1 MGIPLPGNAVK
12 IAEDGEILGKGV
24 CVFPGYRNRPEVNA
38 ESFTEDGWFRTGDV
52 GSLDEE
58 GYLTIT
64 GRKKEILVTAAGK
77 NVSPAQLEDQIRA
90 DAIVSQ
96 VVVVGDNKP
105 FVAALITLD
114 PETLPQWLDRQ
125 GIPADTPM
133 GELIRDQR
141 VIDHIQSAVDKANDT
156 VSRAESIR
164 EFRLLEQD
172 FTIESG
178 HLTPSLKIKRPAVM
192 NDYADEVE
200 ALYREA
206 AAARG

>member
-1 MGIPLPGNAVK
+1 MCIR
-12 IAEDGEILGKGV
+12 D
-24 CVFPGYRNRPEVNA
+24 R
-38 ESFTEDGWFRTGDV
+38 
-52 GSLDEE
+52 

-96 VVVVGDNKP
+96 AVVVGDNRP
-105 FVAALITLD
+105 FVAALVTLD
-114 PETLPQWLDRQ
+114 PETLPQWLQRH
-125 GIPADTPM
+125 GIDQDTPM

-141 VIDHIQSAVDKANDT
+141 VIDHIQSVIDRANQS

-192 NDYADEVE
+192 KDYAEQVE
-200 ALYREA
+200 ALYRDA